1 MTRSDPQ
8 RFFESGSLFFR
19 KNRVKSTLIVYV
31 THMTLVT
38 HIHFFPI
45 QEIFYSS
52 FLNKTI
58 IQGALSKTFFFYS
71 FKKHA
76 GHAGHAGHWRSN
88 AVFMRVTFCY
98 NAGHFSIY
106 AGHFFGA
113 IHVAE

>member
-1 MTRSDPQ
+1 MFFSIRVTFFLEKPRQINTYSVCDPDDPCDPDT
-8 RFFESGSLFFR
+8 FLSYPE
-19 KNRVKSTLIVYV
+19 K
-31 THMTLVT
+31 
-38 HIHFFPI
+38 
-45 QEIFYSS
+45 FYSH

-88 AVFMRVTFCY
+88 AVFMRVTFCFY
-98 NAGHFSIY
+98 AGHFSIY
-106 AGHFFGA
+106 AGHFFWA